1 MFEGLDLVK
10 PCTMF
15 IRNLEHAKKERYQ
28 QLPEENEKKKNN
40 NMWTFLFVVEVKQ
53 KFCLS

>member
-28 QLPEENEKKKNN
+28 QLPEENEKKKIIICG
-40 NMWTFLFVVEVKQ
+40 L
-53 KFCLS
+53 FCLLLKLNKSFV